1 MLRVEDEVK
10 VYLYTEPCDMRRGF
24 DVLAQL
30 AEAHESRRVRS
41 GGLYVFFSRSRDRV
55 KILSWDKDG
64 FALWYKRLETGTFRV
79 SSENETEE
87 ITGVDL
93 SLLLAGMDLKR
104 IKFRKKSTEGIA
116 QNSAI

>member
-1 MLRVEDEVK
+1 MLKLEGEIK

-24 DVLAQL
+24 DVLAHL

-79 SSENETEE
+79 SSENVTEE
-87 ITGVDL
+87 ITGVNL
-93 SLLLAGMDLKR
+93 SLLLSGMDLKR
-104 IKFRKKSTEGIA
+104 VIFRKKSTEGIA
-116 QNSAI
+116 QDSTI

>member
-1 MLRVEDEVK
+1 MLKLEDEIK

-24 DVLAQL
+24 DVLAQM

-41 GGLYVFFSRSRDRV
+41 GGLYVFFSRNRDRV

-79 SSENETEE
+79 SSESATEE

-104 IKFRKKSTEGIA
+104 IIFRKKSIEGIA
-116 QNSAI
+116 QNSVI

>member
-1 MLRVEDEVK
+1 MLRLDDETK

-24 DVLAQL
+24 DVLAQM
-30 AEAHESRRVRS
+30 AEVHESRKVCS
-41 GGLYVFFSRSRDRV
+41 GGLYVFFSRGKDRA
-55 KILSWDKDG
+55 KILYWDKDG
-64 FALWYKRLETGTFRV
+64 YALWYKRLETGTFRV
-79 SSENETEE
+79 SSENVTEE

-116 QNSAI
+116 QNSGI